1 MPPKFTLTL
10 FLDRV
15 GGILYPPLIFKQQSP
30 VVLDL
35 EQGVL
40 LSYLERTCGPAKS
53 GCRFSLK
60 LYR

>member
-1 MPPKFTLTL
+1 MFPEFTLPL

-15 GGILYPPLIFKQQSP
+15 WGILYPPLIFKQQFP

-35 EQGVL
+35 EQGV